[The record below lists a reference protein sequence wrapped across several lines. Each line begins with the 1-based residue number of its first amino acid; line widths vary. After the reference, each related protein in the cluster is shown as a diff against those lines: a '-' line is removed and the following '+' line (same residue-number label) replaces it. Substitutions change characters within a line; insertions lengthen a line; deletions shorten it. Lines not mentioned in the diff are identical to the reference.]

1 MQNIKNIILDLGGV
15 LINLDYEKINFSI
28 SELGLKNAFSKKT
41 QIKLFDKLE
50 EGEISE
56 EFFLTE
62 FKRLTSQKH
71 TDEEIIKAWNTIL
84 LDFPIERIELLEL
97 LGKKYRLFL
106 FSNTNSFHIKEVYN
120 ILLRTHGIESLDP
133 YFEKIFLSNE
143 IGLRKPKPEGFKH
156 IIETQSLNKSETLF
170 IDDSQQHIDGA
181 KKVGLHAKLL
191 NVEKE
196 DIKSLVKRLSLI

>member
-1 MQNIKNIILDLGGV
+1 
-15 LINLDYEKINFSI
+15 
-28 SELGLKNAFSKKT
+28 
-41 QIKLFDKLE
+41 
-50 EGEISE
+50 
-56 EFFLTE
+56 
-62 FKRLTSQKH
+62 
-71 TDEEIIKAWNTIL
+71 
-84 LDFPIERIELLEL
+84 
-97 LGKKYRLFL
+97 
-106 FSNTNSFHIKEVYN
+106 
-120 ILLRTHGIESLDP
+120 LDP

-156 IIETQSLNKSETLF
+156 IIETQGLNKSETLF